1 MDEIYWTAKFEKN
14 IQAFIKVEVHF
25 AKELSSSTKMFD
37 RLRRH
42 RATLTSSKTMSKI
55 LQNPANQ
62 AGTIGFGMFV
72 GIVGFIAWDLGPP
85 GTFANILLFS
95 RIYPSPKKNRRSY

>member
-1 MDEIYWTAKFEKN
+1 M
-14 IQAFIKVEVHF
+14 
-25 AKELSSSTKMFD
+25 LD

-42 RATLTSSKTMSKI
+42 GAILTSSKTMSKI
-55 LQNPANQ
+55 LNKSANQ
-62 AGTIGFGMFV
+62 AGTMGFGMFV

>member
-1 MDEIYWTAKFEKN
+1 M
-14 IQAFIKVEVHF
+14 KVHKG
-25 AKELSSSTKMFD
+25 KELRSSTKMFD
-37 RLRRH
+37 RLKRH
-42 RATLTSSKTMSKI
+42 TATLTTSKTMSKI

-62 AGTIGFGMFV
+62 AGTVGFGMFV

-85 GTFANILLFS
+85 GTLANILLFS

>member
-1 MDEIYWTAKFEKN
+1 MKYIGQGSLKKN
-14 IQAFIKVEVHF
+14 IQAFIKVKVHV

-42 RATLTSSKTMSKI
+42 RAILTSSMSKI

-62 AGTIGFGMFV
+62 AGTVGFGMFV

-85 GTFANILLFS
+85 GTLANILLFS
-95 RIYPSPKKNRRSY
+95 RIYPAPKKNRRSY

>member
-1 MDEIYWTAKFEKN
+1 M
-14 IQAFIKVEVHF
+14 EVHKG
-25 AKELSSSTKMFD
+25 KELRSSTKMFD

-42 RATLTSSKTMSKI
+42 RATLTSSKTMSKF
-55 LQNPANQ
+55 LHNPGNQ

>member
-1 MDEIYWTAKFEKN
+1 MDEIYWTGKFEKN
-14 IQAFIKVEVHF
+14 IQAFIKVKVHF

-42 RATLTSSKTMSKI
+42 RAILSSSMSKI

-62 AGTIGFGMFV
+62 AGTVGFGMFV
-72 GIVGFIAWDLGPP
+72 GLVGFIAWDLGPP

-95 RIYPSPKKNRRSY
+95 RIYPSPKKNRRPY

>member
-1 MDEIYWTAKFEKN
+1 MDEIYWTGKFEID
-14 IQAFIKVEVHF
+14 IQAFMRVKVHF

-42 RATLTSSKTMSKI
+42 SRAILTSSMSKI
-55 LQNPANQ
+55 LQNPGNQ
-62 AGTIGFGMFV
+62 AGTVGFGMFV

>member
-1 MDEIYWTAKFEKN
+1 M
-14 IQAFIKVEVHF
+14 KVHK
-25 AKELSSSTKMFD
+25 ASTKMFD

-42 RATLTSSKTMSKI
+42 RAILTSYSKTMSKI

-85 GTFANILLFS
+85 GTLANILLFS